1 LDVMDRADPA
11 LAHRSAFAGLAG
23 VRRES
28 HVRVAEHLVMSD
40 PERLDPTLLAA
51 GQRDEEA
58 QLNQFGFGEVGV

>member
-1 LDVMDRADPA
+1 
-11 LAHRSAFAGLAG
+11 
-23 VRRES
+23 
-28 HVRVAEHLVMSD
+28 MSD